1 MEPPVSFPGS
11 DHIMIHPLTSTLL
24 VAPVEP
30 GSRLESGIPTR
41 KRDPLSEVGSQ
52 LALRLLALGSRPAC
66 FAAFD
71 RWRAAVLWLA
81 LLLTPLYVIA
91 ASIATGLLA
100 VTSPRVSCVTT
111 QAAPPHPRLSLPHPF
126 QLR

>member
-41 KRDPLSEVGSQ
+41 KRDPDSKAGSPLGGGIPACAAAVGFGIPP
-52 LALRLLALGSRPAC
+52 RLLR
-66 FAAFD
+66 
-71 RWRAAVLWLA
+71 RIR
-81 LLLTPLYVIA
+81 
-91 ASIATGLLA
+91 
-100 VTSPRVSCVTT
+100 
-111 QAAPPHPRLSLPHPF
+111 
-126 QLR
+126 